1 MSIGLYDFEWLN
13 AHTHNTE
20 TIKRS
25 FSVCP
30 NSIRN
35 KQKERKK
42 LYQTHA
48 NGNDDDELKLI
59 RLVFIS

>member
-1 MSIGLYDFEWLN
+1 MIERTYT
-13 AHTHNTE
+13 HTHNTE

-35 KQKERKK
+35 KQKEKK

-48 NGNDDDELKLI
+48 NGNDDDDDYDDELKLI